1 MKAWQPSM
9 LPFSKDTSSSPID
22 WNTKEKW
29 WEMLRPDNNIASFRY
44 NRYNVYALYQFF
56 LKLICILVSQH
67 LGHRFFPQSNQI
79 EIESRSE
86 YKWKEKI
93 STNIWDVGIRIFLTP
108 PTKNISI
115 SIYLCNSIN
124 ELCCLSLV
132 ASCTSI
138 NKNVQN

>member
-29 WEMLRPDNNIASFRY
+29 WDMLRPDNNIASFRY

-56 LKLICILVSQH
+56 FKQICILVSQH
-67 LGHRFFPQSNQI
+67 LGHRFFLQSNQI
-79 EIESRSE
+79 QIESRSE

-93 STNIWDVGIRIFLTP
+93 STNFWDVGIRIFLTP
-108 PTKNISI
+108 PTKNVSI
-115 SIYLCNSIN
+115 SIYLRNSIN

-132 ASCTSI
+132 ACCTSI